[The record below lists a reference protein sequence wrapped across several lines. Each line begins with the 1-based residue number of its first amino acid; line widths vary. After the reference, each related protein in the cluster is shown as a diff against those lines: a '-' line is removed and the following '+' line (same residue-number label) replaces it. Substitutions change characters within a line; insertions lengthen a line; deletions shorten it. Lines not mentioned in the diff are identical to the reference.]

1 MTEIIHNFEKVH
13 KKDLE
18 TITQVLV
25 KITHRSPEEIKPH
38 LDIMVE
44 HLITPKQETATREN
58 CSEIFLRK
66 KPIAPVQ
73 WQADMKALALDS
85 KSGRD
90 VVNLMQTL
98 AKEQG
103 CTILLV
109 THDNRI
115 LDIADRIVHMED
127 GKLVKT

>member
-38 LDIMVE
+38 LDIMLE

-66 KPIAPVQ
+66 KPLDPVQ
-73 WQADMKALALDS
+73 WQADMKALAQRAEEIPVLPEEAFTR
-85 KSGRD
+85 KSMYGD
-90 VVNLMQTL
+90 
-98 AKEQG
+98 
-103 CTILLV
+103 
-109 THDNRI
+109 HD
-115 LDIADRIVHMED
+115 
-127 GKLVKT
+127 